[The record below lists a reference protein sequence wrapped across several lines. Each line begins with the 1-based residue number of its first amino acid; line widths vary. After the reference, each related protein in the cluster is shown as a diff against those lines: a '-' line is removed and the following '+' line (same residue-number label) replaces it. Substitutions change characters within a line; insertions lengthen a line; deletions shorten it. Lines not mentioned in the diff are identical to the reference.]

1 MGTYTNLTQPKL
13 PGKTTDQGTRSPHQ
27 KKKAV
32 SNPTKNEPS
41 DDLSTSVTDVVTSVT
56 DGDPSEKRSQI
67 DPVKLITVIKSLSE
81 ISASTQ
87 NTPVRFSEQE
97 KKDIEDFIFITLRK
111 NGLQG
116 KAVSTS
122 KLLRYSLRYLMKVH
136 QKEFITALQ
145 KALKKNTLLPI

>member
-1 MGTYTNLTQPKL
+1 MGTYTNLTQPES
-13 PGKTTDQGTRSPHQ
+13 PGKTTAQGARSPH
-27 KKKAV
+27 KKKAAA
-32 SNPTKNEPS
+32 SKPIKNELS
-41 DDLSTSVTDVVTSVT
+41 ANFSTSQSDVVTSVT
-56 DGDPSEKRSQI
+56 DGAPSEKRSQL
-67 DPVKLITVIKSLSE
+67 DPVKLITIIKSLSE
-81 ISASTQ
+81 IPASTQ

-136 QKEFITALQ
+136 EKEFITALQ
-145 KALKKNTLLPI
+145 KALKKNTHLPI